1 MTREVAEKFISALG
15 ELESGGKVENIVSLF
30 ADNCEVGN
38 TTLTETMHGR
48 DGAKEF
54 WSNYRKTFQDIRS
67 EFRNKVISDRTAALE
82 WTSKG
87 TADNGHPIDYEGVSM
102 LEIDGDKITRFFAY
116 FNPGKLGMQMA
127 DQAHA

>member
-1 MTREVAEKFISALG
+1 MTQEVAERFIAALA
-15 ELESGGKVENIVSLF
+15 ELESDGKVENIVSLF

-67 EFRNKVISDRTAALE
+67 EFRNKVISDRTAGLE